1 MKRFIYIFTAALALT
16 LAAAPAARAQEKATS
31 QLPYKYEFR
40 LGICGYPTLDYE
52 NFTPYYDYIY
62 YNDTPIKDLFSDYDG
77 PTYMTGNIMASLD
90 IHYRKRITLSLGLA
104 TNGVWKNQYD
114 VFTDQKTRRVSG
126 VVMTALSQIKFNWVA
141 REVVRVYSSVG
152 LGITAGGFDDISDAY
167 LAGQAV
173 LLGVSVGRRFV
184 GFAECGTGSMYMGG
198 MVGVGYRF

>member
-1 MKRFIYIFTAALALT
+1 MKRFIYIFTTALALT
-16 LAAAPAARAQEKATS
+16 LASAPSAQAQEKGTS

-52 NFTPYYDYIY
+52 NFTPFYDYIY

-114 VFTDQKTRRVSG
+114 VFTDQKTKRVSG

-173 LLGVSVGRRFV
+173 LLGVSLGRRFV

>member
-1 MKRFIYIFTAALALT
+1 
-16 LAAAPAARAQEKATS
+16 
-31 QLPYKYEFR
+31 LPYKYEFR

-152 LGITAGGFDDISDAY
+152 LGITAGGFDEISDAY

>member
-1 MKRFIYIFTAALALT
+1 
-16 LAAAPAARAQEKATS
+16 
-31 QLPYKYEFR
+31 
-40 LGICGYPTLDYE
+40 
-52 NFTPYYDYIY
+52 
-62 YNDTPIKDLFSDYDG
+62 
-77 PTYMTGNIMASLD
+77 MASLD

-152 LGITAGGFDDISDAY
+152 LGITAGGFDGISDAY